1 MGLAEKRALRDF
13 QDNQW
18 LQIQSGFD
26 QVLRPG
32 QLEVLW
38 EALTPDNS
46 GSYLADTL
54 TEGLRGLADGLKQVA
69 SDDLGREAIQETFK
83 SIRVGSKDGGHVA
96 DASNYSLDAGVLH
109 VKLNPQY
116 QSGLTHEGVVQS
128 VKSILETF
136 L

>member
-13 QDNQW
+13 RDKQW
-18 LQIQSGFD
+18 VQIQSGFD

-32 QLEVLW
+32 QLEVVW
-38 EALTPDNS
+38 EALAPDDS

-83 SIRVGSKDGGHVA
+83 SIRVGSTDGGHIA
-96 DASNYSLDAGVLH
+96 DAQNYALDAGVLH
-109 VKLNPQY
+109 VKLNPRY

-128 VKSILETF
+128 VKEILETF